1 MRMTCSSTCVILNS
15 SSRRISVPHTLPL
28 LCDTPIQVV
37 FPDAQELLSAL
48 ASIKADS
55 NKGLADFTFSE
66 GGFTILSVNTACS
79 FQTSVFL
86 SRKLFEQY
94 RMAEDV
100 CQMSLEL
107 GTLLFTLRLFIS
119 ADADVG
125 IVMQYPGPNQELIVK
140 SNNHSSPSR
149 PSDPSNPS
157 IEQSMST
164 QYQNEKFLPTLFAR
178 IETASTFGG
187 SANLIEHMGD
197 TMTSTI
203 FSDNGQMFREAVEDL
218 SVGSKVARV
227 ELRDRPAQLTLSSAS
242 PDIEVFVDVPVHELT
257 GFTCALPSIE
267 HRYNLK
273 HLVVALSASP
283 NKHGEPSTADQEHHT
298 GIYIDAQG
306 MMKVTHMW
314 STRER
319 RYAVEDEHAGSVD
332 ETGVQAK
339 QEKMVATI
347 FFLVPLA
354 EDGDGDDGGA
364 AIRNMNME
372 ASIQSSRM

>member
-1 MRMTCSSTCVILNS
+1 MASRRPTCSSTCVILNS
-15 SSRRISVPHTLPL
+15 RPDSSPCTHTLPL
-28 LCDTPIQVV
+28 QRNTWIQVV

-66 GGFTILSVNTACS
+66 GGFTVLSVNRACS

-94 RMAEDV
+94 RMATDV
-100 CQMSLEL
+100 CQLSLDL

-125 IVMQYPGPNQELIVK
+125 VVMQYPGPNQELIVK
-140 SNNHSSPSR
+140 SNNHSSPS
-149 PSDPSNPS
+149 DPSIDPS
-157 IEQSMST
+157 ANT

-218 SVGSKVARV
+218 NVGSKVARV
-227 ELRDRPAQLTLSSAS
+227 ELRDRPPQLTLSSAS
-242 PDIEVFVDVPVHELT
+242 PDVEVLW
-257 GFTCALPSIE
+257 TCRCTS
-267 HRYNLK
+267 
-273 HLVVALSASP
+273 
-283 NKHGEPSTADQEHHT
+283 
-298 GIYIDAQG
+298 
-306 MMKVTHMW
+306 
-314 STRER
+314 
-319 RYAVEDEHAGSVD
+319 
-332 ETGVQAK
+332 
-339 QEKMVATI
+339 
-347 FFLVPLA
+347 
-354 EDGDGDDGGA
+354 
-364 AIRNMNME
+364 
-372 ASIQSSRM
+372 

>member
-1 MRMTCSSTCVILNS
+1 MASSRTTCSSTCVILNS
-15 SSRRISVPHTLPL
+15 RHPDIVIATHTQPLRRNTTL
-28 LCDTPIQVV
+28 QVV
-37 FPDAQELLSAL
+37 FPDAQELMSAL
-48 ASIKADS
+48 ASIKADG

-66 GGFTILSVNTACS
+66 GGFTVLSVNTACS

-94 RMAEDV
+94 RMATDV
-100 CQMSLEL
+100 CQVSLEL
-107 GTLLFTLRLFIS
+107 GMLLFTLRLFIS
-119 ADADVG
+119 ADPDVG
-125 IVMQYPGPNQELIVK
+125 IVMQYPGPNQELVVK
-140 SNNHSSPSR
+140 SNNQSSPSA
-149 PSDPSNPS
+149 PSIDPSMN
-157 IEQSMST
+157 T

-187 SANLIEHMGD
+187 SANLMEHMGD

-203 FSDNGQMFREAVEDL
+203 FSDRGQIFRETVEDL

-227 ELRDRPAQLTLSSAS
+227 ELRDRPAQLTVSSAS
-242 PDIEVFVDVPVHELT
+242 PDVEVFVDVPVQDLT
-257 GFTCALPSIE
+257 GFTCMLPYID

-283 NKHGEPSTADQEHHT
+283 NRRGEPSSADQEHHT

-319 RYAVEDEHAGSVD
+319 RYMIDDEHAGSVD

-339 QEKMVATI
+339 QETMVATI

-354 EDGDGDDGGA
+354 EDGDDAGA
-364 AIRNMNME
+364 GIRNMNME

>member
-1 MRMTCSSTCVILNS
+1 MASRRPTCSSTCVILNS
-15 SSRRISVPHTLPL
+15 RPDSSPCTHTLPL
-28 LCDTPIQVV
+28 QRNTWIQVV

-66 GGFTILSVNTACS
+66 GGFTVLSVNRACS

-94 RMAEDV
+94 RMATDV
-100 CQMSLEL
+100 CQLSLDL

-125 IVMQYPGPNQELIVK
+125 VVMQYPGPNQELIVK
-140 SNNHSSPSR
+140 SNNHSSPS
-149 PSDPSNPS
+149 DPSIDPS
-157 IEQSMST
+157 ANT

-218 SVGSKVARV
+218 NVGSKVARV
-227 ELRDRPAQLTLSSAS
+227 ELRDRPPQLTLSSAS
-242 PDIEVFVDVPVHELT
+242 SDVEVFVDVPVHELT

-273 HLVVALSASP
+273 QLVVALSASP
-283 NKHGEPSTADQEHHT
+283 NKRGEPSTADQEHHT

-314 STRER
+314 STRDR
-319 RYAVEDEHAGSVD
+319 RYTVDDEHAGSFD
-332 ETGVQAK
+332 ETGVHAK

-354 EDGDGDDGGA
+354 EDGDEDGRA
-364 AIRNMNME
+364 AIRNMNIE

>member
-1 MRMTCSSTCVILNS
+1 LQR
-15 SSRRISVPHTLPL
+15 
-28 LCDTPIQVV
+28 DTPLQVV

-48 ASIKADS
+48 ASIKVDS

-66 GGFTILSVNTACS
+66 GGFTVLSVNTACS

-107 GTLLFTLRLFIS
+107 GTLIFTLRLFIS

-140 SNNHSSPSR
+140 SNNHSSPPH
-149 PSDPSNPS
+149 PSDPSIEPS
-157 IEQSMST
+157 MNT

-178 IETASTFGG
+178 IETASAFGG

-203 FSDNGQMFREAVEDL
+203 FSDNGLMFRESVEDL

-242 PDIEVFVDVPVHELT
+242 PDIEVFVDVPVHGLT

-283 NKHGEPSTADQEHHT
+283 TKRGEPSAADQEHHT

-319 RYAVEDEHAGSVD
+319 RNAVDDELAGSVD

-354 EDGDGDDGGA
+354 EDGDGDGDDRGA